1 MRRFTLLVITAT
13 LFLGTILAPVA
24 GALPTSPTYVAL
36 GDSVAAGSG
45 LPIITWATS
54 LDKKCER
61 SSQSYP
67 YQIAAQL
74 QTTVTHLACRGA
86 KVDEGIYGKQ
96 SRSGTRVAP
105 QLETAFENGAPDL
118 ITATIGANDARWT
131 QAIRKCYTRT
141 CGSDFDD
148 VRAKVYRADLRIE
161 LYRMLSEINQKS
173 EGSPPQVLL
182 SGYYTPFSG
191 ANCTDTRRISATEQA
206 WLNDQTAKLNQAIQ
220 SVIPYFSFASYV
232 PLDFSGHELCS
243 SDPWVQGA
251 SSKAPLHPT
260 AAGQTA
266 IANAF
271 IEATR

>member
-1 MRRFTLLVITAT
+1 MRKFTLLVITAT
-13 LFLGTILAPVA
+13 LFLGTILAPIA
-24 GALPTSPTYVAL
+24 GALPASPTYAAL

-45 LPIITWATS
+45 LPVVSGATK

-67 YQIAAQL
+67 YQIATQL
-74 QTTVTHLACRGA
+74 QTSVTNLACRGA

-105 QLETAFENGAPDL
+105 QLQTAFENGTPDL
-118 ITATIGANDARWT
+118 MTVTIGANDARWV
-131 QAIRKCYTRT
+131 QAIRKCYVRT
-141 CGSDFDD
+141 CGSKFDE

-173 EGSPPQVLL
+173 EGNPPQVLI
-182 SGYYTPFSG
+182 SGYYAPFSG
-191 ANCTDTRRISATEQA
+191 ASCTDTNRISATEQT
-206 WLNDQTAKLNQAIQ
+206 WLNDQTAQLNQAIQ

-243 SDPWVQGA
+243 TSPWVQGA

-266 IANAF
+266 IANSF
-271 IEATR
+271 IGAIE